1 MSAKRLVPLLFVL
14 VGLAAYA
21 GAFFAVRMPSVEDAM
36 ARSTDPQSGE
46 QIVFRR
52 GEVFRYLLFPDE
64 LWESWSGSPREFSLA
79 DRLPLLAVAG
89 LIVAWA
95 AALGWL
101 LLVAI
106 RADRGLTRVETLVF
120 STAVGLNAVSTL
132 VLAMGL
138 CGWLHPRAVFL
149 AAATITVAAAGT
161 LWWRKR
167 RHARVEAAVA
177 LPSRKRRPRGSSA
190 TSAPTSESETP
201 WLSPHWLWLAAP
213 FVAMIVLGGMLPPMD
228 FDVREYHLQ
237 APKEFYQQGRITL
250 LAHNVYANMPL
261 GAEMLCL
268 LGMAITGDWWLGAL
282 VGKTVIALMAPLCAL
297 GLWAAGRRLFSPAA
311 GVVAA
316 IVYISVPWVI
326 QVSTAGLVDAAVGC
340 YLLLAVY
347 AVVLATAAS
356 KARGLQPVGFTA
368 TSPGGFT
375 GSSPNPLPLVVLAGY
390 LAGGAVSCKYPAV
403 VFVALPLLVWI
414 AVATLLGGGA
424 GRAMRR
430 PTASLGVTC
439 ARAGGFVLAVAIGCG
454 LWFGKNWALTG
465 NPTYPLGYSI
475 FGGETWNTA
484 KDAQWTA
491 VHGPRDFSLAA
502 LGSDLARVTM
512 TSEWLSLLVMPLA
525 ALALLGRRKG
535 IIWALAAYFAV
546 VIAAW
551 WLFTHRIDRFWIPA
565 LPLAA
570 LLAGAGA
577 CWSRDRPWRWALM
590 ALLVLGTTYSFLAA
604 ASVGGGYNSY
614 FISLDRARRDPGR
627 VPAWHRYLNR
637 RVTQGSVLLI
647 GDAAPFDLEMPVLYN
662 TCFDD
667 SIFEQL
673 VKGRSPEEIRAAFA
687 ERRITYVLVHWAEIR
702 RYRQTYGFTSFVR
715 SDLFLELVEDGILK
729 LDFSW
734 PPGGDRQIA
743 GSYWRAPQVVA
754 EGYRVLP
761 PGASSASRD
770 E

>member
-1 MSAKRLVPLLFVL
+1 MSAKRLVLLLFVL
-14 VGLAAYA
+14 AGLAAY
-21 GAFFAVRMPSVEDAM
+21 GGFFLAARMPSVEDAR
-36 ARSTDPQSGE
+36 ARSSPDPKSGQE
-46 QIVFRR
+46 NVFCR
-52 GEVFRYLLFPDE
+52 GEIVPYLLFPDA
-64 LWESWSGSPREFSLA
+64 LWESWSGNPPEFSLA

-120 STAVGLNAVSTL
+120 SMAVGLNAVSTL

-138 CGWLHPRAVFL
+138 CGWLRSRTVFL
-149 AAATITVAAAGT
+149 AAATIVVAAAGA
-161 LWWRKR
+161 LWWQKR
-167 RHARVEAAVA
+167 RHARVETAVA
-177 LPSRKRRPRGSSA
+177 LPSRKRRPRGGTA
-190 TSAPTSESETP
+190 TSAPTSKPETP
-201 WLSPHWLWLAAP
+201 WLSPRWLWLAAP
-213 FVAMIVLGGMLPPMD
+213 FVAMIVLGAMLPPMD
-228 FDVREYHLQ
+228 FDVREYHLE
-237 APKEFYQQGRITL
+237 APKEFYQQGRITF

-282 VGKTVIALMAPLCAL
+282 VGKTVIALMAPLAAL

-316 IVYISVPWVI
+316 IVYISVPWII
-326 QVSTAGLVDAAVGC
+326 QASTAGLVDAAVGC

-356 KARGLQPVGFTA
+356 KAHGLQAVGFTGTSPVGFTG
-368 TSPGGFT
+368 TF
-375 GSSPNPLPLVVLAGY
+375 PNPLPMVVLAGY

-414 AVATLLGGGA
+414 AVAALLGGGA
-424 GRAMRR
+424 WRVPGRPM
-430 PTASLGVTC
+430 ASMGVTC
-439 ARAGGFVLAVAIGCG
+439 ARVGGFVLAVAIGCG

-465 NPTYPLGYSI
+465 NPTYPLLYAI
-475 FGGETWNTA
+475 FGGKTWDIA
-484 KDAQWTA
+484 KDAQWAA
-491 VHGPRDFSLAA
+491 VHGPRAFSLAA

-512 TSEWLSLLVMPLA
+512 TSEWLSPLVMPLA
-525 ALALLGRRKG
+525 VLALLARRKG

-546 VIAAW
+546 VIAVW

-577 CWSRDRPWRWALM
+577 CWSRERPWRWALM
-590 ALLVLGTTYSFLAA
+590 ALLLLGTTYNFLAA

-627 VPAWHRYLNR
+627 VHSWHRYLNR
-637 RVTQGSVLLI
+637 RVTQGRVLLV
-647 GDAAPFDLEMPVLYN
+647 GDAEPFDLEMPVLYN

-702 RYRQTYGFTSFVR
+702 RYRQTYGFTPFVHAG
-715 SDLFLELVEDGILK
+715 V
-729 LDFSW
+729 FSRLMVK
-734 PPGGDRQIA
+734 GALQRDAQ
-743 GSYWRAPQVVA
+743 APFPASVA
-754 EGYRVLP
+754 EGYRVVPL
-761 PGASSASRD
+761 GASTASKG